1 MASKTLF
8 CTSTIFSALYVT
20 YMVCIRHMLHAEV
33 QHDLVPD
40 VPLHEVQDVLRVE
53 LETKVA
59 KDYAKFCNHG
69 EGLLALSP

>member
-1 MASKTLF
+1 
-8 CTSTIFSALYVT
+8 
-20 YMVCIRHMLHAEV
+20 MLHAEV